1 MGLEEFWLIAFL
13 VVTLIGIGII
23 SLIRQKVVEH
33 RFKMEW
39 LADQSVDRM
48 IEVYNTKPLH
58 WVDDSHA
65 SIEVRRMYRNGICAG
80 WVNFEVSNND
90 LLAVIILEPK
100 PNNELIDN
108 AYLIKKKFGEHGIQA
123 KVLSSL
129 CRRR

>member
-13 VVTLIGIGII
+13 VMTLIGIGII

-65 SIEVRRMYRNGICAG
+65 SIEVRRMYRNGICVG
-80 WVNFEVSNND
+80 WVNIEVSNND

-100 PNNELIDN
+100 PDNELIDN